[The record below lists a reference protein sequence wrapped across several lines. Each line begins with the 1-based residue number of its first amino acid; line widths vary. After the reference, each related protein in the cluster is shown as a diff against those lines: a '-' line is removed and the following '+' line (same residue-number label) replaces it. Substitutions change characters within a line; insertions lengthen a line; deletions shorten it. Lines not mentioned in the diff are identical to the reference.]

1 MKDGNSKTAMQA
13 ATETDMEIEA
23 IDTEPKDPEAA
34 ADQRIEKYCEDF
46 KAAHVRSV
54 EGVIQMGKIITQAK
68 DELGE
73 TFKTLEERLKEV
85 IGYGSTVLSNLTTIA
100 KKEALADPANWRH
113 LPTGYNTLYQL
124 ALVED
129 SDLADAIA
137 NGVVNPGMTLAEAK
151 ALRTVVPFT
160 QKKGAASSDIPVI
173 LSLSGAD
180 RQPELL
186 SKLDALLREYGGKI
200 KDADKNGVL
209 ARCRRDLLAKDA
221 LAQIEATKD
230 GLRRYTLEEIR
241 LAESAAD
248 YFMSPDGKVK
258 GATLP
263 TRYKGIDFKPLIA
276 EMALVISPVT
286 KKELSSWVKEKKIPN
301 QLNDLARVQDM
312 VYVWE
317 QARLVAED
325 IDEKGGV
332 KRLNQLVEADNPSI
346 AEAAKDVLERIY
358 GFLPKEAAKGKK
370 VTEDS
375 ELSAAA

>member
-1 MKDGNSKTAMQA
+1 MKDGNRKTDMQA
-13 ATETDMEIEA
+13 VTETDMEIEA
-23 IDTEPKDPEAA
+23 NDTEPKDPEAT
-34 ADQRIEKYCEDF
+34 ADQRIEKYCADI

-54 EGVIQMGKIITQAK
+54 EGVIQMGNIITQAK
-68 DELGE
+68 DELGD
-73 TFKTLEERLKEV
+73 TFNKLQERLKEV
-85 IGYGSTVLSNLTTIA
+85 IGYSSTVLSNLTTIA
-100 KKEALADPANWRH
+100 KKEALADSAHWCR

-129 SDLADAIA
+129 SKLAEAIA

-160 QKKGAASSDIPVI
+160 QKKGTASSDIPVI

-186 SKLDALLREYGGKI
+186 AKLDALLREYGGQI
-200 KDADKNGVL
+200 KDADKNGLL
-209 ARCRRDLLAKDA
+209 ARCRRESLVKDA

-230 GLRRYTLEEIR
+230 GLSRYTLEEMR
-241 LAESAAD
+241 LAESAAG

-263 TRYKGIDFKPLIA
+263 TRYKDIDFKPLITEVGA
-276 EMALVISPVT
+276 INSSVP
-286 KKELSSWVKEKKIPN
+286 KKELSSWVKEKKMPN
-301 QLNDLARVQDM
+301 QLSKLARVQDM

-317 QARLVAED
+317 QARLVAEK
-325 IDEKGGV
+325 IDETGAI
-332 KRLNQLVEADNPSI
+332 KRLRKLVDADNPLI
-346 AEAAKDVLERIY
+346 AATAEDVLERIY

-375 ELSAAA
+375 ERSAAA